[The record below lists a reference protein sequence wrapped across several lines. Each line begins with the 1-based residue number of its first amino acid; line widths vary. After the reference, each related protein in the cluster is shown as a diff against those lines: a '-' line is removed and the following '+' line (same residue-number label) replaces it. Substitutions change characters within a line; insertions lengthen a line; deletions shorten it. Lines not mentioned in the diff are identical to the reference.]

1 MMSLKNKLPLFLAL
15 IGLFAFAGSV
25 AAQVGPQRNG
35 LTSQSQLNLTATAQN
50 ALQLDISTAAGGAT
64 VVGATGNNSTGV
76 FSLDF
81 GNVNGLGIGTPT
93 AGVSVAISA
102 SGATY
107 TSPISLT
114 PRYSGHV
121 TNTASISVLLD
132 SSAGDA
138 QGRAAT
144 REGAAAAS
152 VVAPSAVVPNIF
164 TSTATNGTAVTRYVG
179 YFISNANGASAVSG
193 AMSSRL
199 IYEIT
204 IP

>member
-1 MMSLKNKLPLFLAL
+1 MSFKNTLPLLLAL
-15 IGLFAFAGSV
+15 LGLFTVAGTA
-25 AAQVGPQRNG
+25 AAQVGPVRNG
-35 LTSQSQLNLTATAQN
+35 LTSDSYLNLSANAQN

-64 VVGATGNNSTGV
+64 VTGATGNASTGV

-81 GNVNGLGIGTPT
+81 GNVNGLGIGAPS
-93 AGVSVAISA
+93 AGVTVAVQA
-102 SGATY
+102 GGALY

-114 PRYSGHV
+114 PRYSGH
-121 TNTASISVLLD
+121 TNATASISVLLD
-132 SSAGDA
+132 GTAGDA
-138 QGRAAT
+138 NGRAAT

-164 TSTATNGTAVTRYVG
+164 TSAATNGVALTRYVG
-179 YFISNANGASAVSG
+179 YFVSNANGAGAVNG
-193 AMSSRL
+193 AISSRL

>member
-1 MMSLKNKLPLFLAL
+1 MSLKNKLPFLLAL
-15 IGLFAFAGSV
+15 IGLFMIAGAAS
-25 AAQVGPQRNG
+25 AQVGPVRNG
-35 LTSQSQLNLTATAQN
+35 LTSQSQLNLSANAQN
-50 ALQLDISTAAGGAT
+50 ALQLDITTAAGGAT
-64 VVGATGNNSTGV
+64 VTGATGNSSTGV

-81 GNVNGLGIGTPT
+81 GNVNGLGIGTPS
-93 AGVSVAISA
+93 AGVSVAISG

-107 TSPISLT
+107 TSPVSLT

-121 TNTASISVLLD
+121 NNTASISVLLD
-132 SSAGDA
+132 GTAGDA
-138 QGRAAT
+138 NGRAAT

-179 YFISNANGASAVSG
+179 YFISNANGGAAVNG
-193 AMSSRL
+193 AMSSR
-199 IYEIT
+199 IVYEIT

>member
-1 MMSLKNKLPLFLAL
+1 MSFKNTLPLLLAL
-15 IGLFAFAGSV
+15 LGLFTVAGTA
-25 AAQVGPQRNG
+25 AAQVGPVRNG
-35 LTSQSQLNLTATAQN
+35 LTSDSYLNLSANAQN

-64 VVGATGNNSTGV
+64 VTGATGNASTGV

-81 GNVNGLGIGTPT
+81 GNVNGLGIGAPS
-93 AGVSVAISA
+93 AGVTVAVQA
-102 SGATY
+102 GGALY

-121 TNTASISVLLD
+121 NATASISVLLD
-132 SSAGDA
+132 GAAGDA
-138 QGRAAT
+138 NGRAAT

-164 TSTATNGTAVTRYVG
+164 TSAATNGVSVTRYVG
-179 YFISNANGASAVSG
+179 YFVSNANGAGAVNG

>member
-1 MMSLKNKLPLFLAL
+1 MSLKNKLPLLLAVL
-15 IGLFAFAGSV
+15 GLFAFAGAA
-25 AAQVGPQRNG
+25 AAQVGPVRNG
-35 LTSQSQLNLTATAQN
+35 LTSDSQLNLTANAQN

-64 VVGATGNNSTGV
+64 VTGATGNNSTGV

-81 GNVNGLGIGTPT
+81 GNVNGLGIGAPS
-93 AGVSVAISA
+93 AGVTVAVSG

-107 TSPISLT
+107 TSPINLT

-121 TNTASISVLLD
+121 NNSASISVLLD
-132 SSAGDA
+132 GSAGDA
-138 QGRAAT
+138 NGRAAT

-152 VVAPSAVVPNIF
+152 VVAPSSVVPNIF
-164 TSTATNGTAVTRYVG
+164 TSTAVNGTAVTRYVG
-179 YFISNANGASAVSG
+179 YFVSNANGASAVVG

-199 IYEIT
+199 VYEIT

>member
-1 MMSLKNKLPLFLAL
+1 MMLLKNKLPLLVAL
-15 IGLFAFAGSV
+15 IGLFAFAGAA
-25 AAQVGPQRNG
+25 AAQTGPVRNG
-35 LTSQSQLNLTATAQN
+35 LTSQSQLNLTANAQN
-50 ALQLDISTAAGGAT
+50 ALQLDISTSAGGAT
-64 VVGATGNNSTGV
+64 VTGATGNNSTGV

-81 GNVNGLGIGTPT
+81 GNVNGLGIGTPST
-93 AGVSVAISA
+93 GVTVAVSG

-121 TNTASISVLLD
+121 NNSASISVVLD
-132 SSAGDA
+132 GTAGDA
-138 QGRAAT
+138 NGRSAT

-152 VVAPSAVVPNIF
+152 VVAPSSVVPNIF
-164 TSTATNGTAVTRYVG
+164 TTTATNGVSVTRYVG
-179 YFISNANGASAVSG
+179 YFVSNANGGSAVNG

-199 IYEIT
+199 VYEIT

>member
-1 MMSLKNKLPLFLAL
+1 MSFKKTLPMLLAL
-15 IGLFAFAGSV
+15 LGLFVFAGTA
-25 AAQVGPQRNG
+25 AAQVGPVRNG
-35 LTSQSQLNLTATAQN
+35 VTSDSQLNLTANAQN

-64 VVGATGNNSTGV
+64 VTGATGNNSTGV

-81 GNVNGLGIGTPT
+81 GNVNGLGIGTPA
-93 AGVSVAISA
+93 AGVTVAVA
-102 SGATY
+102 AGGATY

-121 TNTASISVLLD
+121 NNSASISVLLD
-132 SSAGDA
+132 SAAGDA

-152 VVAPSAVVPNIF
+152 VVAPSSVVPNIF
-164 TSTATNGTAVTRYVG
+164 TNTATNGTAVTRYVG
-179 YFISNANGASAVSG
+179 YFVSNANGASAVTG

-199 IYEIT
+199 VYEIT